1 MTKTDTSA
9 ELLADDIT
17 ENALAYFYGW
27 RYPGLGVLI
36 PVYVAEGDEIAVFM
50 RLPTHSATRWERI
63 ADSAVCQ
70 LFTTTFFAHDLL
82 GTFISRILQAFKWL
96 R

>member
-17 ENALAYFYGW
+17 ENALAYV
-27 RYPGLGVLI
+27 RAARRPLLV
-36 PVYVAEGDEIAVFM
+36 PVYVADDPEFGIFM

-70 LFTTTFFAHDLL
+70 LYPGVPPVRST
-82 GTFISRILQAFKWL
+82 
-96 R
+96 